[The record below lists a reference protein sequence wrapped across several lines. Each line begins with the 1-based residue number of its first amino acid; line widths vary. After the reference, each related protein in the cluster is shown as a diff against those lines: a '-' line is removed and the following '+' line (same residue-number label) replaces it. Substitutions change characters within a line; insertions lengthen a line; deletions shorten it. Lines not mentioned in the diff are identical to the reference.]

1 MESALEISF
10 YDSTYSQ
17 TFNFL
22 YFNKLGI
29 NLLNT
34 NTLKV
39 ILKQQER
46 HFIQKVFI
54 FGKKFFKNSLTNQK
68 QLLRVTSHKHSQQI
82 TILTLKLM
90 SHSILHYLWSADLS
104 KNFFKLIV
112 SIFIFFPYFFQQLFA
127 RWKKC
132 GVTPHCLYYDSLTL
146 TLTIGFSLAIET
158 FLTLIITIFRV
169 MRSSLFHHWA
179 VLQNLEN
186 RSSTYVLKI
195 SSSEIIK
202 GLNKHLC
209 QIPSAAYSKADSITD
224 IFQIIFNNFQTS
236 IPINTFKLQKLLP
249 GSKCECG
256 VTNTSSFSLANR
268 LSDSSFFKSKL
279 LWIV

>member
-1 MESALEISF
+1 MESVLEISF

-54 FGKKFFKNSLTNQK
+54 FGKKFLKNSLTNQK

-112 SIFIFFPYFFQQLFA
+112 SIFIFFPYFFQ
-127 RWKKC
+127 
-132 GVTPHCLYYDSLTL
+132 
-146 TLTIGFSLAIET
+146 
-158 FLTLIITIFRV
+158 
-169 MRSSLFHHWA
+169 
-179 VLQNLEN
+179 
-186 RSSTYVLKI
+186 
-195 SSSEIIK
+195 
-202 GLNKHLC
+202 
-209 QIPSAAYSKADSITD
+209 
-224 IFQIIFNNFQTS
+224 
-236 IPINTFKLQKLLP
+236 
-249 GSKCECG
+249 
-256 VTNTSSFSLANR
+256 
-268 LSDSSFFKSKL
+268 
-279 LWIV
+279 